1 MKKRKATHKLNVFNK
16 PNSTHP
22 PATIILLCDSVLSK
36 IREWNQT
43 ISNMAL
49 TVFLFG
55 TPGLKLQT
63 QVLIEASTFAQLC
76 DNGQAT

>member
-1 MKKRKATHKLNVFNK
+1 M
-16 PNSTHP
+16 
-22 PATIILLCDSVLSK
+22 IILPDSVLSK
-36 IREWNQT
+36 IRERNQT

-55 TPGLKLQT
+55 IPGLKLQT